1 MTQAI
6 VLLRSWLIILIY
18 SIYYRLE
25 CIYCTFAAWMCAETH
40 RVLFRYTI
48 WAFTVNNNDHFW
60 YETVNFMFFAV
71 VVVCSGVQLYC
82 ICVESQ
88 LEKDMEYEQ
97 TAAKCLTVLKRSL
110 HRADRQTCTLPACGF
125 FTERWKGKRRF
136 LEMPVSILWRK
147 FLAMVSTEILWLAPP
162 YKTHQKGALIWREN
176 GRFFEIPTF
185 SKCASTVVIVR
196 CYST

>member
-40 RVLFRYTI
+40 RVFFRYTI

-88 LEKDMEYEQ
+88 LERHGIRATSCKVSHGFEAVTSSRWQ
-97 TAAKCLTVLKRSL
+97 TDLYAACVRLFYRTVKREKAFPGNASL
-110 HRADRQTCTLPACGF
+110 NF
-125 FTERWKGKRRF
+125 VE
-136 LEMPVSILWRK
+136 
-147 FLAMVSTEILWLAPP
+147 EIF
-162 YKTHQKGALIWREN
+162 GN
-176 GRFFEIPTF
+176 G
-185 SKCASTVVIVR
+185 
-196 CYST
+196 